1 MNWDALGAV
10 GEIVGAAAVL
20 ATLIYL
26 ARQVTHSVNLARA
39 QQNKGL
45 MDSYHG
51 WNELIANNPAMAEV
65 LAEATKPRSE
75 LSPGQLVQLRHLAYR
90 AIDVYMGA
98 QLSYTNNQ
106 LSKPEFEFYK
116 HDIKVICG
124 FYPRLLE
131 AFHEIFSLYPNA
143 ENYEIFE
150 GVKQRL
156 KSSSTDE
163 AP

>member
-65 LAEATKPRSE
+65 L
-75 LSPGQLVQLRHLAYR
+75 
-90 AIDVYMGA
+90 
-98 QLSYTNNQ
+98 
-106 LSKPEFEFYK
+106 
-116 HDIKVICG
+116 
-124 FYPRLLE
+124 
-131 AFHEIFSLYPNA
+131 
-143 ENYEIFE
+143 
-150 GVKQRL
+150 GVH
-156 KSSSTDE
+156 
-163 AP
+163 